1 MFDFVG
7 TPPFRRIALWVVMEA
22 MHLTTARLILFVGI
36 IFGGHALVPMN
47 NLIPLKTCPGVA
59 RLVKLDTSVSVTLY
73 MFLFSVSF
81 LRFSYCFYGF
91 PPPPSKKQQQQKK
104 TFPLDFWG
112 LFSMKQDTF
121 LMLKLLITFLKE
133 LVMGQGSFSAKCT
146 HLF

>member
-22 MHLTTARLILFVGI
+22 MHLTMARLILFAGI
-36 IFGGHALVPMN
+36 IFGGHAWVPMN
-47 NLIPLKTCPGVA
+47 NLIPMKTCPGEA

-81 LRFSYCFYGF
+81 LHFSYCICA
-91 PPPPSKKQQQQKK
+91 PPPPSKKKNSPGFLR
-104 TFPLDFWG
+104 T
-112 LFSMKQDTF
+112 FSMKQDTC
-121 LMLKLLITFLKE
+121 LILKLLITFLKE